1 MLEPVASSSPLGLAW
16 QDALPPASPA
26 LSVSV
31 AGGLRVLVF
40 RHLAGG
46 AAGTDDALAAHGLP
60 ALPAPGVC
68 LGNDPWQVW
77 TGPTESLLLTSD
89 DTLADGMA
97 AALRPGCH
105 GLACVLDQSAGWLVF
120 DLRGADVDALLPHL
134 LDASAIPRHAGRG
147 WRARFMDIR
156 SVVMRVEPDRVFLV
170 VERPHGSY
178 AAQWI
183 GHAWRAAQG

>member
-1 MLEPVASSSPLGLAW
+1 MLERLRLPSPLGLSW
-16 QDALPPASPA
+16 QAALPPASPA
-26 LSVSV
+26 LRVSV
-31 AGGLRVLVF
+31 ADGLRVLVF

-46 AAGTDDALAAHGLP
+46 AAGTDDVLAAHGLP
-60 ALPAPGVC
+60 ALPAPGIC

-89 DTLADGMA
+89 DALADGVV

-105 GLACVLDQSAGWLVF
+105 RLACVLDQSAGWLVF
-120 DLRGADVDALLPHL
+120 DLRGAGVDALLPRL
-134 LDASAIPRHAGRG
+134 LDASAIPSHAGRG
-147 WRARFMDIR
+147 ARARFMDIR
-156 SVVMRVEPDRVFLV
+156 AVVMRVAPDRVLLV